1 MKNSITCCIIAS
13 LVFGMSGAA
22 NAADI
27 GDVIKYV
34 SPTAFVASKIAEN
47 VDAEDVR
54 KAADVVMTVTNP
66 VYATAKGTVAAAKVV
81 AENVDAEDVRKAAD
95 VVMTVTNP
103 VYATVKGT
111 VATAKVVA
119 ENADA
124 TDLALGM
131 VSPALAAGSIAT
143 KAVAKHVA
151 GDADA
156 GAKGAA
162 AGVTGT
168 TEAGATQQQP
178 AKKTASQPAKKT
190 ASQPA
195 KKAASQPAKKTTKNP
210 AKKSAQ
216 KAPAKP
222 APVVNEAEVACK
234 AAGANFV
241 NGACQCPD
249 VQGYPRVYNNGK
261 CDYRADVTACMNLSP
276 NATWNVVSGRCEC
289 TQAGYV
295 FDGAQCIESEDGKK
309 ARLDAEK
316 AKIKAAHDAINA
328 LSESKKTVWRNEDGK
343 FNTARLASDS
353 VAGVVLG
360 ATGALV
366 TNKLVKDKHVEDGF
380 EDLNCVIGNDV
391 VAGWGDSVVIGF

>member
-34 SPTAFVASKIAEN
+34 SPTAFVASKI
-47 VDAEDVR
+47 
-54 KAADVVMTVTNP
+54 
-66 VYATAKGTVAAAKVV
+66 

-168 TEAGATQQQP
+168 TEAGATQQ
-178 AKKTASQPAKKT
+178 QPAKKT

-328 LSESKKTVWRNEDGK
+328 LSESKKTVWRNEEGK

-353 VAGVVLG
+353 IAGVVLG
-360 ATGALV
+360 TTGALV